1 MSDLLINNKL
11 VLLDVEAIIFDKDGT
26 LIDVHHYWS
35 SMLEIR
41 ASFIVDKY
49 NLNDRIKFELMDA
62 MGVDIKSGKIK
73 TDGPVGIKPRSFI
86 VSVAVEVLNSNNISI
101 SNADIESI
109 FLEVDRKTSDNI
121 LPLLK
126 LLPDVGRL
134 LENLK
139 QCGVTIMLATT
150 DMTSRARL
158 AMKALGIEHFFSE
171 IIGGDAVE
179 FSKPSPD
186 LALNII
192 ERSKVN
198 QNKTVV
204 IGDHPVDV
212 KMGSAANVACNIGV
226 LTGLSNADLFSE
238 LDCFVVESLENIGVS
253 C

>member
-11 VLLDVEAIIFDKDGT
+11 ALLDVEAIIFDKDGT

-41 ASFIVDKY
+41 AGFIVDKY
-49 NLNDRIKFELMDA
+49 NLNDKVKFELMDA

-158 AMKALGIEHFFSE
+158 AMKALSIEHFFSE

-198 QNKTVV
+198 QDKTVV
-204 IGDHPVDV
+204 IGDHPVDIE
-212 KMGSAANVACNIGV
+212 MGLNAGITTNIGV
-226 LTGLSNADLFSE
+226 LTGLSNQAVFDDFVCTVVKDLKAIE
-238 LDCFVVESLENIGVS
+238 VRC
-253 C
+253 